1 MKFEY
6 AGAQP
11 LTPGPVQVPDMK
23 SDTLLAHVMVVDD
36 NDDDVLLLTRD
47 LKVAGIKNPV
57 LHFRNG
63 GDAFM
68 YLKQFCSLAPARG
81 KLPVVMFLDVNMQGL
96 SGFDV
101 LVWARQQPAL
111 RQLKIFMLSGA
122 NELWDAQIAAKLG
135 ADHYLEKF
143 PDPFELRDLLANLC
157 PVTVAPTP
165 PRTPTATPTPTQAA

>member
-1 MKFEY
+1 MK
-6 AGAQP
+6 A
-11 LTPGPVQVPDMK
+11 D
-23 SDTLLAHVMVVDD
+23 SLLPHVMVVDD
-36 NDDDVLLLTRD
+36 NDDDVVMLTRH
-47 LKVAGIKNPV
+47 LQTAGIRNPV

-68 YLKQFCSLAPARG
+68 FLKQFCPPVSTRTRQ
-81 KLPVVMFLDVNMQGL
+81 PVVLFLDVNMQGL

-111 RQLKIFMLSGA
+111 ERMKIFMLSGA

-143 PDPFELRDLLANLC
+143 PDPAELRDLLADVC
-157 PVTVAPTP
+157 RIPAAASSH
-165 PRTPTATPTPTQAA
+165 TA